1 MINCTSVR
9 RHFSLNACAN
19 PKDCN
24 VIPFVAPVKIKF
36 APHSNGKSAGDKPP
50 FSGSEYLWIHGFDK
64 ALKLDRSPT
73 SFVCVCLFPPPL
85 PFKDESAGA
94 WFSRTTESCDS
105 IALAKFLPTT
115 FPLDPTKAQLESDNF
130 ESTSLNRN
138 LIASKSL
145 AKYLFGNVSNRNF
158 LALDCVMNA
167 SRWCNPVGRT
177 LGSISIRGSASKVTL
192 CW

>member
-50 FSGSEYLWIHGFDK
+50 FSGSDYLWIHGFDK

-105 IALAKFLPTT
+105 IALAKFLPAV
-115 FPLDPTKAQLESDNF
+115 FAL
-130 ESTSLNRN
+130 
-138 LIASKSL
+138 
-145 AKYLFGNVSNRNF
+145 NF
-158 LALDCVMNA
+158 LLLSVA
-167 SRWCNPVGRT
+167 SAVHVWTQIWTRPIFAT
-177 LGSISIRGSASKVTL
+177 LTYNISRRRDMSPL
-192 CW
+192 RP